1 MTFRTRLLLVFTLAV
16 VAAVGLVEALVL
28 HSTRLAF
35 EGVEAQR
42 VDGLVAQFQ
51 KEFDRRKQEI
61 VRAVDGIARS
71 DSVRGIAASADY
83 APYYDAAQDLASAH
97 GLKLLELVAGDG
109 TIVSS
114 AEWPARFGY
123 SEDWLAHGVDW
134 FGADWHT
141 MGAFLKREE
150 LPDGVA
156 LTLVAVSAAGVSDR
170 VLYVAGGQELDRE
183 FLSTLAMP
191 QGMRV
196 LLYRNLE
203 PQFSASALV
212 GDSRA
217 GDAESVRP
225 LVERVLDGRKET
237 TQILGRGA
245 DAETFHAL
253 PLPGYEDTLLGVLLI
268 ASSRR
273 ELVELEASQWSTG
286 MWVAAGGILMG
297 VALAWWATARVTRP
311 VRQLA
316 SSAGRV
322 AAGDWG
328 ATVEVASADEI
339 GKLAG
344 AFNRMTHE
352 LVEQRQRLVQAER
365 VAAWRELARR
375 LAHELKN
382 PLFPLQI
389 TVENMQRARER
400 YPEQFDEVFREGAAT
415 LLAELSNLKAI
426 IGRFSD
432 FAKMP
437 APEMQ
442 PVDLNKLVSETLR
455 LFEGQLA
462 QAHIAAIPDLAR
474 DLRPI
479 AADAEQMTRALRNL
493 ILNAIDAMPNG
504 GTLTLRTS
512 ALDGRVRLEVCD
524 TGQGLT
530 PEECQRLFTPYYTTK
545 THGTG
550 LGLAIVQSV
559 VSDHG
564 GHISVESE
572 PGKGARFR
580 IDLGG

>member
-1 MTFRTRLLLVFTLAV
+1 MTFRTRLLVVFTLAV
-16 VAAVGLVEALVL
+16 VAAVGLVEALVVN
-28 HSTRLAF
+28 STRQAF
-35 EGVEAQR
+35 EGVETQR

-61 VRAVDGIARS
+61 ASAVDGIARS
-71 DSVRGIAASADY
+71 DALRTIATSADY

-109 TIVSS
+109 TIISS

-123 SEDWLAHGVDW
+123 SEEWLTRG
-134 FGADWHT
+134 GDWHGEDWHAL
-141 MGAFLKREE
+141 GAFLKREE

-156 LTLVAVSAAGVSDR
+156 LSLVAVSAAGVADR

-183 FLSTLAMP
+183 FLSTLALP

-203 PQFSASALV
+203 PEYTASALV
-212 GDSRA
+212 GDSRL
-217 GDAESVRP
+217 GDAELARP
-225 LVERVLDGRKET
+225 LVLRVLADRRET
-237 TQILGRGA
+237 TRILGRGA

-253 PLPGYEDTLLGVLLI
+253 PLAGYEDSLLGVLLI

-273 ELVELEASQWSTG
+273 ELVELEASQLSTG
-286 MWVAAGGILMG
+286 IWVAAGGILVG
-297 VALAWWATARVTRP
+297 VLLAWWATARVTRP

-316 SSAGRV
+316 ASAGRV

-328 ATVEVASADEI
+328 TTVEVASADEI

-389 TVENMQRARER
+389 TVENMQRAREK
-400 YPEQFDEVFREGAAT
+400 YPEEFDEVFREGTST
-415 LLAELSNLKAI
+415 LLAELSNLKQI

-437 APEMQ
+437 APEIE
-442 PVDLNKLVSETLR
+442 PVDFNRLVPETLR
-455 LFEGQLA
+455 LFEGQLE
-462 QAHIAAIPDLAR
+462 QAHIAAKLDLAR
-474 DLRPI
+474 DLRPVP
-479 AADAEQMTRALRNL
+479 ADAEQMARALRNL

-504 GTLTLRTS
+504 GTLTIRTS
-512 ALDGRVRLEVCD
+512 ALAGRIRLEVSD

-580 IDLGG
+580 IDLAG

>member
-16 VAAVGLVEALVL
+16 VAAVGLVEALVQ
-28 HSTRLAF
+28 HSTRQAF
-35 EGVEAQR
+35 EAVEAQR
-42 VDGLVAQFQ
+42 VDGLVAQFR

-61 VRAVDGIARS
+61 VRAVNGIARS
-71 DSVRGIAASADY
+71 EELRTIATSADY
-83 APYYDAAQDLASAH
+83 APYYDAAQELASAH
-97 GLKLLELVAGDG
+97 GLKLLQLVAADG
-109 TIVSS
+109 TLISS

-123 SEDWLAHGVDW
+123 SEEWLMH
-134 FGADWHT
+134 GADWRNL
-141 MGAFLKREE
+141 GAFLKREE

-156 LTLVAVSAAGVSDR
+156 LSLVAVSAVGVADR

-183 FLSTLAMP
+183 FLSSLALP

-203 PQFSASALV
+203 PQYAASALV
-212 GDSRA
+212 GDSRY
-217 GDAESVRP
+217 GDAEMVRP
-225 LVERVLDGRKET
+225 LVLRVLADRRET
-237 TQILGRGA
+237 TRILGRGA
-245 DAETFHAL
+245 DAETFHDL

-268 ASSRR
+268 AGSRR
-273 ELVELEASQWSTG
+273 ELVDLEASQLSTG
-286 MWVAAGGILMG
+286 IWVAAGGILMG
-297 VALAWWATARVTRP
+297 MALAWWATARVTRP

-316 SSAGRV
+316 ASAGRV

-365 VAAWRELARR
+365 VAGWRELARR

-389 TVENMQRARER
+389 TVENMQRAREK
-400 YPEQFDEVFREGAAT
+400 YPEQFDEVFREGTST
-415 LLAELSNLKAI
+415 LLAELSNLKQI
-426 IGRFSD
+426 IGRCSE

-437 APEMQ
+437 APVMQ
-442 PVDLNKLVSETLR
+442 PVDLNRLVAETLR
-455 LFEGQLA
+455 LFEGQLE
-462 QAHIAAIPDLAR
+462 QAHIAAILDLAR
-474 DLRPI
+474 DLRAVP
-479 AADAEQMTRALRNL
+479 ADAEQMARALRNL
-493 ILNAIDAMPNG
+493 ILNAIDAMPKG
-504 GTLTLRTS
+504 GTLTIRTS
-512 ALDGRVRLEVCD
+512 ALDGRTRLEVSD

-530 PEECQRLFTPYYTTK
+530 PEECERLFTPYYTTK

>member
-1 MTFRTRLLLVFTLAV
+1 VTFRTRLLVVFTLAV
-16 VAAVGLVEALVL
+16 VAAVGLVEALVVN
-28 HSTRLAF
+28 STRQAF
-35 EGVEAQR
+35 EGVETQR

-61 VRAVDGIARS
+61 ASAVDGIARS
-71 DSVRGIAASADY
+71 DALRTIATSADY

-109 TIVSS
+109 TIISS

-123 SEDWLAHGVDW
+123 SEEWLTRG
-134 FGADWHT
+134 GDWHGEDWHAL
-141 MGAFLKREE
+141 GAFLKREE

-156 LTLVAVSAAGVSDR
+156 LSLVAVSAAGVADR

-183 FLSTLAMP
+183 FLSTLALP

-203 PQFSASALV
+203 PEYTASALV
-212 GDSRA
+212 GDSRL
-217 GDAESVRP
+217 GDAELARP
-225 LVERVLDGRKET
+225 LVLRVLADRRET
-237 TQILGRGA
+237 TRILGRGA

-253 PLPGYEDTLLGVLLI
+253 PLAGYEDSLLGVLLI

-273 ELVELEASQWSTG
+273 ELVELEASQLSTG
-286 MWVAAGGILMG
+286 IWVAAGGILVG
-297 VALAWWATARVTRP
+297 VLLAWWATARVTRP

-316 SSAGRV
+316 ASAGRV

-328 ATVEVASADEI
+328 TTVEVASADEI

-389 TVENMQRARER
+389 TVENMQRAREK
-400 YPEQFDEVFREGAAT
+400 YPEEFDEVFREGTST
-415 LLAELSNLKAI
+415 LLAELSNLKQI

-437 APEMQ
+437 APEIE
-442 PVDLNKLVSETLR
+442 PVDFNRLVPETLR
-455 LFEGQLA
+455 LFEGQLE
-462 QAHIAAIPDLAR
+462 QAHIAAKLDLAR
-474 DLRPI
+474 DLRPVP
-479 AADAEQMTRALRNL
+479 ADAEQMARALRNL

-504 GTLTLRTS
+504 GTLTIRTS
-512 ALDGRVRLEVCD
+512 ALAGRIRLEVSD

-580 IDLGG
+580 IDLAG